1 MKRLA
6 IFPLFVLF
14 AACVSG
20 TISNSGK
27 DLEMLTGEDSESTS
41 DFDVAIEQTTTPMAM
56 PSALPGP
63 VDVKYQITV
72 ENRTKEPVKLSQI
85 DLQSVGG
92 DIVTIDL
99 ITRRFNKTI
108 DPGAKASVDYWA
120 TAHVRDA
127 NVGADAPLV
136 IRTRL
141 HFKSGDTER
150 KEEFTRRVNG
160 RMSIGVGG

>member
-6 IFPLFVLF
+6 ILPLLALF
-14 AACVSG
+14 CACASG

-27 DLEMLTGEDSESTS
+27 ELEMITGEDSDSTS

-85 DLQSVGG
+85 DLQSIGG
-92 DIVTIDL
+92 EIVQIDL
-99 ITRRFNKTI
+99 TTRRFNKTI
-108 DPGAKASVDYWA
+108 EPGAKASVDYWA
-120 TAHVRDA
+120 TARVRDA
-127 NVGADAPLV
+127 NIGADSPLV

-141 HFKSGDTER
+141 HFKSGETER
-150 KEEFTRRVNG
+150 KVEFTRRVNG
-160 RMSIGVGG
+160 RLAIGVGG